1 MIVRSIQE
9 ETGSPQ
15 ETGEILS
22 QAVEIWAMLMNS
34 DSYFFAL
41 QAKEGK

>member
-9 ETGSPQ
+9 ETDDPQ

-22 QAVEIWAMLMNS
+22 QAVETWAMLMNS
-34 DSYFFAL
+34 DSYFLAL
-41 QAKEGK
+41 QAKKGK